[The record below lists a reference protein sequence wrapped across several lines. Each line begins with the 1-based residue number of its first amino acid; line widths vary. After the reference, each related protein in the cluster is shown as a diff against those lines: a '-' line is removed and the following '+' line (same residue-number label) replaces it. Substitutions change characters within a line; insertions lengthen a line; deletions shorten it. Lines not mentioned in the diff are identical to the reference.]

1 MQVPQNTHTSNHFY
15 FPVFVQLLVIVFTIS
30 ITLYKSTYI
39 NNFSINASNN
49 YLFII
54 LWTSIMV
61 LLCKLRTFF
70 NCKHN
75 ATSMIF
81 DIIWDCS
88 ILTSSTSNNRTQ
100 NCMTCE
106 YPVNT
111 LNYNILYSFNILHSM
126 CINFC

>member
-1 MQVPQNTHTSNHFY
+1 MNIIRFKRFTK
-15 FPVFVQLLVIVFTIS
+15 LLS
-30 ITLYKSTYI
+30 SYSTYI

-70 NCKHN
+70 NCKRN
-75 ATSMIF
+75 ATSLIF
-81 DIIWDCS
+81 DIIKDCG
-88 ILTSSTSNNRTQ
+88 ILTSSTNNNRTQ
-100 NCMTCE
+100 NCMICE

-126 CINFC
+126 CINFCYQHSCIVLISKP